1 MYTQPKNVA
10 PDAKYIY
17 VFLFR
22 EDIIQPNDLIR
33 QTVLSEK
40 NGEELMNWQKVS
52 DAVPYWIGKPIGLFF
67 EKSGDCYEFIRAIA
81 LKDI

>member
-22 EDIIQPNDLIR
+22 EDIIQQNDLIR

-52 DAVPYWIGKPIGLFF
+52 DAVPYWIGKPVGLFF
-67 EKSGDCYEFIRAIA
+67 ENNGDSHEFIRAIA

>member
-1 MYTQPKNVA
+1 MDRERKNIA

-22 EDIIQPNDLIR
+22 EDVIQQNDLIR
-33 QTVLSEK
+33 ETVLRKESSESDI
-40 NGEELMNWQKVS
+40 NWEKAH
-52 DAVPYWIGKPIGLFF
+52 DAIPSWVGKPVGLFF
-67 EKSGDCYEFIRAIA
+67 EHLGENYEFIRAIA